1 MTVPAANR
9 TTGLAEELRLSERLS
24 RMQGQEIGPSDVIRV
39 LQSAGVEHVLVGAH
53 AISALAGDPRATMDV
68 EVIAEHPERA
78 RDALA
83 AAYPDLRVEEHP
95 VAIRFKRENREAID
109 IIRPSSSPVF
119 RAALQHTRRV
129 PMADVQAV
137 VPTLEMALA
146 LKFAAMVSIGRQV
159 KDRYQDAHDFIA
171 LVERAGS
178 AEDQTLSRLGEL
190 VYPGGGQEILKL
202 VADARA
208 GRRLEF

>member
-1 MTVPAANR
+1 MSVPAANKAM
-9 TTGLAEELRLSERLS
+9 GVAEDLGLSERLS
-24 RMQGQEIGPSDVIRV
+24 RMQGQEIGPSNVIRV
-39 LQSAGVEHVLVGAH
+39 LQTAGVEHVLVGAH
-53 AISALAGDPRATMDV
+53 ADSALAGDPRATMDV
-68 EVIAEHPERA
+68 DGIAAQPERA

-83 AAYPDLRVEEHP
+83 AAFPDLIVEEYP
-95 VAIRFKRENREAID
+95 VVIRFKRENREAID
-109 IIRPSSSPVF
+109 VIRPSSAPIF

-129 PMADVQAV
+129 PMEDLQAV
-137 VPTLEMALA
+137 IPTLEMALA

-171 LVERAGS
+171 LVEHAPS
-178 AEDQTLSRLGEL
+178 TADETLSQLGEL
-190 VYPGGGQEILKL
+190 AYAGGGRELLKL